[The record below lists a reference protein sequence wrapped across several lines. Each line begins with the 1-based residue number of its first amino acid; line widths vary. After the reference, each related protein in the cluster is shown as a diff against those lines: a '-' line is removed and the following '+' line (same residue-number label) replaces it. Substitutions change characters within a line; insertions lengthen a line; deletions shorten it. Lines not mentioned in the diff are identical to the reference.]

1 MTTTFPMKFGD
12 AGQYELSEE
21 AFRHIVWGDTA
32 VRTVKS
38 ADGRDHEVVLSGGLH
53 TYQGWEKF
61 AALHPK
67 IVHLLQFQVGVHDA
81 WYFARELQ
89 NGVITLKIPRR
100 LFTKG
105 AAGITR
111 SPDNYYKSGYLWKT
125 LFPTSYTEEDILR
138 AIGEALLNID
148 REDSTSPTAEQPAAV
163 LYGYASIDDPLA
175 SIKVRIQVRGN
186 QIMSAFP
193 AWEQPM
199 TGNNGKAY
207 SHEHS
212 INFQIAESTLDY
224 KKFDVPFGPVFL
236 DNMFSLAT
244 LMERTPVF
252 IMERQLRQLAEP
264 IDAYRAAR
272 QAAIEKVAEKATS
285 ADLDVVDA
293 YLVDFPCA
301 KNPFAVQRLLYD
313 HFLQSLD
320 STPTV
325 FNAAQVAENVGEC
338 LWLLVHCDNK
348 FKTRRAVDAMIRF
361 LGMAIVHTGGLCTLM
376 FKSLLGKMILIARAH
391 HLASAMQEVLAALA
405 SSPCRAA
412 LYTEFD
418 LNPFVKT
425 NDDFGLMAIGR
436 PKIELELTPEHLLEF
451 IAFSLGENYLMSF
464 SKEER
469 LVIARSG
476 LHRLGIWRMATD
488 VMSRFVGLDFDFFMP
503 DVLDLRGLPT
513 LALPAEDDLLAI
525 MRDYGRMMLML
536 RQRIILEDPGAYR
549 AEKDFSLRGT
559 QEFFELIRQKH
570 KWALIRIQHQ
580 RMLDSALTFADKVGY
595 ASLSKACRAAKERF
609 SSEMIPLPKSIP
621 DYIDSWRKK
630 AKAKDLPFDQ
640 MLDQMFGSQAST

>member
-1 MTTTFPMKFGD
+1 MIATFPMKFGE

-32 VRTVKS
+32 VRPVKS
-38 ADGRDHEVVLSGGLH
+38 AEGRDYEVVLSGGLH
-53 TYQGWEKF
+53 TYKGWEKF

-67 IVHLLQFQVGVHDA
+67 IVHLLQFQAGVHDA

-89 NGVITLKIPRR
+89 NGVIALKIPRR
-100 LFTKG
+100 LFTKN

-111 SPDNYYKSGYLWKT
+111 LPDNYYKSGYLWKT
-125 LFPTSYTEEDILR
+125 LFPTSYTDEDILR

-148 REDSTSPTAEQPAAV
+148 QEDSTPPTAEEPAGV
-163 LYGYASIDDPLA
+163 LYGYASIDDPVAA
-175 SIKVRIQVRGN
+175 SKVRIQVRGD

-236 DNMFSLAT
+236 DNKFSLAT

-272 QAAIEKVAEKATS
+272 QSAIEKVAEKSTS
-285 ADLDVVDA
+285 AELDLVDA
-293 YLVDFPCA
+293 YLADFPCA

-325 FNAAQVAENVGEC
+325 FNAAQIAENVGDC
-338 LWLLVHCDNK
+338 LWLLVHCDNR

-361 LGMAIVHTGGLCTLM
+361 LSMAVVHTGGLCTLM

-391 HLASAMQEVLAALA
+391 HLASALQEILAALA

-425 NDDFGLMAIGR
+425 NDDFGLMTIGR
-436 PKIELELTPEHLLEF
+436 PEIKLELTTEHLLEF
-451 IAFSLGENYLMSF
+451 FAFSLGENYLLSF
-464 SKEER
+464 SREQR
-469 LVIARSG
+469 LAIARSA
-476 LHRLGIWRMATD
+476 LDRLSIWRMASD

-503 DVLDLRGLPT
+503 DILDLSELPT
-513 LALPAEDDLLAI
+513 QALPFEDDLLAI
-525 MRDYGRMMLML
+525 TRDYGRMMLML
-536 RQRIILEDPGAYR
+536 RQRIILEDPVAYG

-559 QEFFELIRQKH
+559 QGYFELMRQKH

-580 RMLDSALTFADKVGY
+580 RMLDSALAFADKVGY
-595 ASLSKACRAAKERF
+595 PRLSDACRAANERF
-609 SSEMIPLPKSIP
+609 STEMIPLPKSIP

-630 AKAKDLPFDQ
+630 AEPKDLAFDQ

>member
-1 MTTTFPMKFGD
+1 MKFGD

-32 VRTVKS
+32 VRPVKS
-38 ADGRDHEVVLSGGLH
+38 AEGPDHEVVLSGGLH
-53 TYQGWEKF
+53 TYQGWERF

-89 NGVITLKIPRR
+89 NGVITLKIPRQ

-111 SPDNYYKSGYLWKT
+111 PPDNYYKSGYLWKT
-125 LFPTSYTEEDILR
+125 LFPINYTEEDISK

-148 REDSTSPTAEQPAAV
+148 REDSTSPTAAQPAAV
-163 LYGYASIDDPLA
+163 LYGYASIDDPFA
-175 SIKVRIQVRGN
+175 AIKVRIQVRGN

-199 TGNNGKAY
+199 TGNGGKAY

-224 KKFDVPFGPVFL
+224 EKFDVPFGPVFL
-236 DNMFSLAT
+236 DEMFSLTT

-252 IMERQLRQLAEP
+252 IVGRQLRQSAEP

-272 QAAIEKVAEKATS
+272 QAALEKVAEKATS

-293 YLVDFPCA
+293 YLADFPCA

-313 HFLQSLD
+313 HFLHNLD

-325 FNAAQVAENVGEC
+325 FNAAQIAENVGEC
-338 LWLLVHCDNK
+338 LWLLVHCDNR
-348 FKTRRAVDAMIRF
+348 FKTRRAVDAMTRF
-361 LGMAIVHTGGLCTLM
+361 LSMAIMHTGGLCMLM
-376 FKSLLGKMILIARAH
+376 FKSLLGKMILIARTH
-391 HLASAMQEVLAALA
+391 HLASAIQEVLSALA

-425 NDDFGLMAIGR
+425 NDDLGLMTIGR
-436 PKIELELTPEHLLEF
+436 PEIKLELTTEHLLEF
-451 IAFSLGENYLMSF
+451 VAFSLGENYLLSF
-464 SKEER
+464 SKEKR
-469 LVIARSG
+469 LAIAQSA
-476 LHRLGIWRMATD
+476 LDRLGVRRMATD
-488 VMSRFVGLDFDFFMP
+488 VMSRFIGRDFDFFMP
-503 DVLDLRGLPT
+503 DVLDLSELPT
-513 LALPAEDDLLAI
+513 QALPIEDDLLAI
-525 MRDYGRMMLML
+525 TRDYGRMMLML
-536 RQRIILEDPGAYR
+536 RQRIVLEDPGAYR
-549 AEKDFSLRGT
+549 AEPDFSLWGT
-559 QEFFELIRQKH
+559 QEFFELTRQKH
-570 KWALIRIQHQ
+570 KWALIRIQHKQ
-580 RMLDSALTFADKVGY
+580 MLNSAVIFADKVGY
-595 ASLSKACRAAKERF
+595 ARLSDACRAAKERF

-621 DYIDSWRKK
+621 DYIDSWRNR
-630 AKAKDLPFDQ
+630 AKTKNLSFDQ
-640 MLDQMFGSQAST
+640 MLEQMFGPQEST